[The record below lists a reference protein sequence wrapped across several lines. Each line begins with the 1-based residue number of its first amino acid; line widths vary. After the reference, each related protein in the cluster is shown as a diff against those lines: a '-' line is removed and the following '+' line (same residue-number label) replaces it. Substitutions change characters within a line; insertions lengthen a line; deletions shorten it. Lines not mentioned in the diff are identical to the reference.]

1 MTSRKRFVGGNWKC
15 NGTKESISKL
25 IEIYNQGATEGLYK
39 NIDVLVSPTSLH
51 LSSVL
56 DTISPEVN
64 VAVQNIW
71 SAAGY
76 GAYTGELTA
85 DMVKGKIRMFYED
98 KYTFIFN
105 LSKNQFRN
113 QVNPVVIFLLFCNC
127 PSMWKNN
134 ALLNCSIHST

>member
-113 QVNPVVIFLLFCNC
+113 QVN
-127 PSMWKNN
+127 
-134 ALLNCSIHST
+134 